1 MSIIIES
8 LKNTYKLCD
17 YTYVSDHG
25 SMRTKTNRMLEEDN
39 LPSLPNKGLYILSH
53 PVFGKFYLGLSK
65 GDKNKRGV
73 HQRQLAHG
81 GKLLGKFG
89 KNITDAGAWAELRQ
103 EALAMGM
110 DLYKDLFEK
119 VKITVIPLEHASDTK
134 IEDAETYWITKG
146 LLNDHFRCNGAK
158 RRPCMSVDDMDSVNI
173 FLEAKVA

>member
-1 MSIIIES
+1 M
-8 LKNTYKLCD
+8 
-17 YTYVSDHG
+17 
-25 SMRTKTNRMLEEDN
+25 
-39 LPSLPNKGLYILSH
+39 YILSH

-119 VKITVIPLEHASDTK
+119 VKIDSSGIGYGFLSRLVQPSIVFNTVWKLKDYK
-134 IEDAETYWITKG
+134 IF
-146 LLNDHFRCNGAK
+146 H
-158 RRPCMSVDDMDSVNI
+158 
-173 FLEAKVA
+173 